1 MHTLLKTSVLA
12 ATTGVLM
19 LSCSSAKEMTAE
31 SLNGEWNVIQIE
43 AQKITPAEN
52 TPVVGWNFAENR
64 LYGSTGCN
72 RIMGQ
77 VTFDDLIDGKADF
90 TKVMT
95 TMMACPDNKFERPF
109 LNALNK
115 VKKATQAKNK
125 VKLLDADGQ
134 TVLVLAPRDGK

>member
-52 TPVVGWNFAENR
+52 TPVVGTLNIC
-64 LYGSTGCN
+64 Y
-72 RIMGQ
+72 
-77 VTFDDLIDGKADF
+77 LIAYK
-90 TKVMT
+90 
-95 TMMACPDNKFERPF
+95 RPRF
-109 LNALNK
+109 R
-115 VKKATQAKNK
+115 
-125 VKLLDADGQ
+125 GISYI
-134 TVLVLAPRDGK
+134 